1 MVVVLQQCAGMR
13 KERVRRLH
21 LKIKQYHVAQHFS
34 QPKHIT
40 INYSLQTPEE
50 TGYNYYQAL

>member
-34 QPKHIT
+34 QPKHII
-40 INYSLQTPEE
+40 INYSLQTPKE
-50 TGYNYYQAL
+50 TGYN